1 MADPTL
7 CRRCG
12 RCCCK
17 KVAVGDE
24 LVYLPLFCEFLDEGT
39 KLCKVYPRRHELS
52 PQCLTVEEGIEIG
65 VFPADC
71 PYVRERAGYRPPREE
86 CTEEELRLY
95 LQLTEG
101 GEEKEEREQEQE

>member
-1 MADPTL
+1 M
-7 CRRCG
+7 
-12 RCCCK
+12 
-17 KVAVGDE
+17 AVGE
-24 LVYLPLFCEFLDEGT
+24 EMVYLPLFCRFFDEEER
-39 KLCKVYPRRHELS
+39 LCKVYPRRYELS

-86 CTEEELRLY
+86 CTEDELRLY

-101 GEEKEEREQEQE
+101 AEEEQEQEQE